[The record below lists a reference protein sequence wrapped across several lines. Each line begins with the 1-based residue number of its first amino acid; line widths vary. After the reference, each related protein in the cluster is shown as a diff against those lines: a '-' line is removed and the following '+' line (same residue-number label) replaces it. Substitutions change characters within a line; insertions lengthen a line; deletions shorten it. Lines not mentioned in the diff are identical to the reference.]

1 MNREGFKWKEILR
14 KKSPKKR
21 TESQF
26 DKIKITTDFLNI
38 FHFIDQNLD
47 GKVEKINWR

>member
-26 DKIKITTDFLNI
+26 NQIKIITDFS
-38 FHFIDQNLD
+38 
-47 GKVEKINWR
+47 

>member
-1 MNREGFKWKEILR
+1 MNHERFKWKEILR

-26 DKIKITTDFLNI
+26 DQIKIIKGFS
-38 FHFIDQNLD
+38 
-47 GKVEKINWR
+47 